1 MGLARAGCQRL
12 SVIPTDW
19 HQLALPVS
27 HPSKSWSLTEPS
39 ARGQRVRRLE
49 EEEEEGGGQV
59 EMKEKGRWRGQG
71 RILGSQPGGQS
82 ARPGSGCQFRW
93 LAGLHRDRIGRLA
106 VSRAGRSCQWQD
118 CHIDTSGWHGRVG
131 VSMAGSQWPTVS
143 GSFDGSHHQQWQ
155 ESRNLPATTLCT
167 KFLLC
172 QNPALALLSHRNC
185 VQCVKFRKVRI

>member
-49 EEEEEGGGQV
+49 EEEEGGGQV

-71 RILGSQPGGQS
+71 RILGSQVANLPDLAVAASFDGWQDYIEIGLAGWQFREL
-82 ARPGSGCQFRW
+82 AVAGRIVILTPVAGMVEWEFRW
-93 LAGLHRDRIGRLA
+93 LAVSGQQFLA
-106 VSRAGRSCQWQD
+106 VS
-118 CHIDTSGWHGRVG
+118 
-131 VSMAGSQWPTVS
+131 MA
-143 GSFDGSHHQQWQ
+143 
-155 ESRNLPATTLCT
+155 ATTSSGRNRAICPRQLSAPSSSSARTRHWHCCHTGTWCT
-167 KFLLC
+167 
-172 QNPALALLSHRNC
+172 
-185 VQCVKFRKVRI
+185 V